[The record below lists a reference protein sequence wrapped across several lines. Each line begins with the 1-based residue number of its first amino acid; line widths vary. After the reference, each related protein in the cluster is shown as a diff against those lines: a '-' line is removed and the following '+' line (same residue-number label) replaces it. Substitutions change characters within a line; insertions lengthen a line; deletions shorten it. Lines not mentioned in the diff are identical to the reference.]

1 MWLLFFITSTC
12 VGVHLLTS
20 SVLDYLSRPV
30 ISHMDI
36 IYEKPSF
43 FPTVSF
49 QISKNDDL
57 KQNFLLK
64 YSWNDENCDFSDF
77 EQLSGETYC
86 KLNSGNNKTGDP
98 IPLKKQTR
106 MKTGLYLRSFTG
118 FLKIFLKK

>member
-1 MWLLFFITSTC
+1 
-12 VGVHLLTS
+12 
-20 SVLDYLSRPV
+20 
-30 ISHMDI
+30 MDI

-64 YSWNDENCDFSDF
+64 YSWNDENWDFSDF

-118 FLKIFLKK
+118 FLKIFLK